1 MYFVYLINL
10 RHFVLIS
17 LYECVSTKPVV
28 EALCRIVYK
37 TCDLGR
43 VPPQSWSSRVAS
55 NTNLGVGNPPENHK
69 LLNTKDST
77 DTQEKDIG
85 EFGKRDHLKKNVP
98 FKINPL
104 VKRVV

>member
-17 LYECVSTKPVV
+17 LCECVSTKPVV

-37 TCDLGR
+37 TCDLGS
-43 VPPQSWSSRVAS
+43 VPAQSWSSRVAS

-69 LLNTKDST
+69 LLKPRTPQTSGKGYWRVWQKRSFK
-77 DTQEKDIG
+77 EKCAI
-85 EFGKRDHLKKNVP
+85 
-98 FKINPL
+98 
-104 VKRVV
+104 